1 MLLFRLTFNLRV
13 SLKRLAECLSTSMLN
28 PPVCAKA
35 RVDWLLDGPRAR
47 LQLII
52 AIFLIFVIIATPRIT
67 WLGKPE
73 AIFWTGCAGVRTIL
87 AAYERACARPR
98 SWLAAEMAEATHNLR
113 QSEAKRAHG
122 LRTRARHHR
131 SMLLRL
137 PPEVDCQWTWDLC
150 RDHPFARIAAVL
162 IFSCS

>member
-28 PPVCAKA
+28 PFLCAKA

-98 SWLAAEMAEATHNLR
+98 WWLAAEMAEASHNPR
-113 QSEAKRAHG
+113 QSEA
-122 LRTRARHHR
+122 TR
-131 SMLLRL
+131 
-137 PPEVDCQWTWDLC
+137 
-150 RDHPFARIAAVL
+150 
-162 IFSCS
+162 